1 MSTSSPNNPYGS
13 TEIQVLEG
21 LSAVR
26 KRPSMYIGSTDV
38 HGLHHCVYEVL
49 DNSIDEALAGYC
61 SLIKV
66 VLKHNDMILV
76 EDNGRGIPVEKHPK
90 YDMSAVEVVLTK
102 LHAGGKFQQG
112 AYKVSG
118 GLHGV
123 GISCVNALSEYM
135 RVQVSRDHAIHEIEL
150 SRGTVTKPLTPI
162 GNTQSTG
169 TLVEFKAD
177 ATLFET
183 TKVNA
188 DVITKRL
195 MELAFLNK
203 GLKIEFRDE
212 RHDPVKQKTYYFKGG
227 LISFVEHLNKSKKSL
242 TKEPMYFQKDMDSL
256 SIEIALSYTTGYN
269 EVFYSYV
276 NNVETS
282 AGGTH
287 VNGFKMGL
295 LRVFNKFLRTYGLDK
310 KEQISFLSDDVR
322 EGLTGILSVKM
333 PDPQFDGQTKNRLG
347 NSDVQKDVKDM
358 VEETPSALLWDAR
371 DGRQNHHQ
379 QSHSS
384 HPSARSRQE
393 SKRTHPKEV
402 RLDEW

>member
-1 MSTSSPNNPYGS
+1 MSQVNSDSYDA

-49 DNSIDEALAGYC
+49 DNSIDEALAGHC
-61 SLIKV
+61 SLIRV
-66 VLKHNDMILV
+66 VLKKDDVILV
-76 EDNGRGIPVEKHPK
+76 EDNGRGIPVEIHPK
-90 YDMSAVEVVLTK
+90 YNMSGVEVVLTK
-102 LHAGGKFQQG
+102 LHAGGKFKQG

-135 RVQVSRDHAIHEIEL
+135 RVRVQRDQGIHEIEL
-150 SRGTVTKPLTPI
+150 SRGKVTQALKRI
-162 GNTQSTG
+162 GTTQSTG

-177 ATLFET
+177 PTVFEIT
-183 TKVNA
+183 QVNS

-195 MELAFLNK
+195 KELAFLNK
-203 GLKIEFRDE
+203 GLTLEFQDE
-212 RHDPVKQKTYYFKGG
+212 RVEPTKQSTYYFEGG
-227 LISFVEHLNKSKKSL
+227 LISFVTYLNKSKKSL
-242 TKEPMYFQKDMDSL
+242 TKEPLYFQKDTPDISV
-256 SIEIALSYTTGYN
+256 EIALAYTTGYN

-295 LRVFNKFLRTYGLDK
+295 LRAFSKFLRTYGLDK
-310 KEQISFLSDDVR
+310 KEQISFLSDDAR

-333 PDPQFDGQTKNRLG
+333 PNPQFDGQTKNRLG
-347 NSDVQKDVKDM
+347 NSYAQK
-358 VEETPSALLWDAR
+358 
-371 DGRQNHHQ
+371 
-379 QSHSS
+379 
-384 HPSARSRQE
+384 SRQGH
-393 SKRTHPKEV
+393 SR
-402 RLDEW
+402 RSLDSLF